1 MAITINGTLV
11 EPDDATV
18 SIFDRGFQYGDGLFE
33 TIALVAGEPV
43 FWEEHLRRMSNGAAM
58 LGISMPV
65 PEVWESDVALA
76 TIDAPDRAVL
86 KLTLT
91 RGVGGRG
98 YARPFP
104 QLPTRIAY
112 TTAWPQYPREHWERG
127 IDVVTCR
134 TTQLDAGTFATLKS
148 LNRLNQVLARGE
160 LPDSVP
166 EGLLVDTAG
175 MVREGTFTNVV
186 WMRAGR
192 AKTPR
197 LTETGIPGVMRGA
210 ILSRFSA
217 LGIQCD
223 AVDVPPD
230 AILDSDE
237 CFACNSLIGV
247 WPIRSLDGRTL
258 RESPGEITRDLLA
271 WIGQLGLG
279 PQRVEL

>member
-1 MAITINGTLV
+1 VAIAINGALV
-11 EPDDATV
+11 EPKDATV

-33 TIALVAGEPV
+33 TIAFVAGKPV
-43 FWEEHLRRMSNGAAM
+43 LWEEHLRRMSNGAAM
-58 LGISMPV
+58 LDLPMPA

-76 TIDAPDRAVL
+76 SADAPERAVL

-91 RGVGGRG
+91 RGIGGRG

-112 TTAWPQYPREHWERG
+112 TAEWPQYPREHWELG
-127 IDVVTCR
+127 IDVITCH
-134 TTQLDAGTFATLKS
+134 TTRLDAGTFATLKS

-197 LTETGIPGVMRGA
+197 LTDTGIPGVMRGA
-210 ILSRFSA
+210 IVSRLSA
-217 LGIQCD
+217 LRIQCD
-223 AVDVPPD
+223 AVDLPPD

-247 WPIRSLDGRTL
+247 WPIRALDGRTL
-258 RESPGEITRDLLA
+258 RAAPGEITRELLA
-271 WIGQLGLG
+271 WIGELGLG
-279 PQRVEL
+279 PLPVER

>member
-1 MAITINGTLV
+1 VAIAINGTLV
-11 EPDDATV
+11 EPKDATV

-33 TIALVAGEPV
+33 TIALVAGEPL
-43 FWEEHLRRMSNGAAM
+43 FWEEHMRRMSNGAAM
-58 LGISMPV
+58 LGIPMPV
-65 PEVWESDVALA
+65 AEVWESDVALA
-76 TIDAPDRAVL
+76 TIDAPERAVL

-91 RGVGGRG
+91 RGIGGRG
-98 YARPFP
+98 YARPLP

-112 TTAWPQYPREHWERG
+112 TATWPQYPREHWERG

-134 TTQLDAGTFATLKS
+134 TTRLDGGTFAMLKS

-197 LTETGIPGVMRGA
+197 LTEAGIPGVMRGA
-210 ILSRFSA
+210 IVSRFSA

-230 AILDSDE
+230 AILESDE

-247 WPIRSLDGRTL
+247 WPIHSLDGKML
-258 RESPGEITRDLLA
+258 RSSPGEITRDLLT
-271 WIGQLGLG
+271 WTGQLGLG